1 MIEYKL
7 VTPGAGKLLIAEP
20 FMRDGNFKR
29 SVVLIS
35 AYEDEGVVGFVLNRP
50 TDFNM
55 HDLMPEFSNDFG
67 FDPHIFL
74 GGPVQPD
81 TLHFI
86 HKLGSEIEGAVKIGE
101 DIWWGGNAEQLSEKI
116 KLNLVNEDEIRFFM
130 GYSGWGIEQLDD
142 EIEANTWIVANS
154 FDDLVFD
161 EEADNDFWRKAMQKL
176 GNEYKEVSN
185 YPEDLQWN

>member
-35 AYEDEGVVGFVLNRP
+35 AYEDEGVIGFVLNRP

-55 HDLMPEFSNDFG
+55 HDLMPEFSNDYG
-67 FDPHIFL
+67 FDPRIFL

-86 HKLGSEIEGAVKIGE
+86 HKMGSEIEGAVKIGE

-130 GYSGWGIEQLDD
+130 GYSGWGIEQLDE